1 METGQRAAELV
12 AMVAKVLMLVKVS
25 LLSSD
30 VNCAIC
36 Y

>member
-12 AMVAKVLMLVKVS
+12 AMVANVLMLVEVS
-25 LLSSD
+25 LLPSD

-36 Y
+36 C